1 MTDAL
6 ATDKQITELLRLL
19 GFALHHDDF
28 HTCRAQDENERRNDI
43 SLAMVIVDSDGSHD
57 VQVGHSDC

>member
-1 MTDAL
+1 ML
-6 ATDKQITELLRLL
+6 KMRM
-19 GFALHHDDF
+19 
-28 HTCRAQDENERRNDI
+28 NRRNDI